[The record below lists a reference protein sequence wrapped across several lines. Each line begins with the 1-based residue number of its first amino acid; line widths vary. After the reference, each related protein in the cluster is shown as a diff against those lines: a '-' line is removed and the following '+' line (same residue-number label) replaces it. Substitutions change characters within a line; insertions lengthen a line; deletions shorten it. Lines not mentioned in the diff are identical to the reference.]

1 MAISAHATMATSNA
15 AAMDF
20 FSILFQYDRSIGTS
34 P

>member
-1 MAISAHATMATSNA
+1 MRIMGAMAISAQATIATSSA

-20 FSILFQYDRSIGTS
+20 FTML